1 MYARVV
7 RFTDVDPER
16 IAAIAARVEEDDG
29 PPPGVPS
36 TGMKLLVNEADAT
49 AIFIGFFE
57 TEEDLRA
64 GSEVLEAMDSGE
76 TPGTRASV
84 DLCEVRVEADAG

>member
-16 IAAIAARVEEDDG
+16 IAAIVARIKDNEG
-29 PPPGVPS
+29 PPPGVES
-36 TGMKLLVNEADAT
+36 TGMKLIYDESGST
-49 AIFIGFFE
+49 AVFVGFFDS
-57 TEEDLRA
+57 EEKMRKSA
-64 GSEVLEAMDSGE
+64 EVLEQMDPSE

-84 DLCEVRVEADAG
+84 DMGEVKVEADA

>member
-1 MYARVV
+1 MHARVV

-16 IAAIAARVEEDDG
+16 IAAIAAQVEETGG

-36 TGMKLLVNEADAT
+36 TGMKLLVNDADAT

-64 GSEVLEAMDSGE
+64 GSAVLEGMDESE

-84 DLCEVRVEADAG
+84 DLCEVRVEAGAG

>member
-16 IAAIAARVEEDDG
+16 IAAIAARVEEDGG

-64 GSEVLEAMDSGE
+64 GSAVLEGMDSTE
-76 TPGTRASV
+76 TPGIRASV
-84 DLCEVRVEADAG
+84 DLCEVEVEADAS